1 MWVNKSAQQP
11 AFTHRRETESRPPR
25 PYSYFRPGNLDVEKA
40 SNNICRY
47 GYQRRDEQERD
58 RRRAH
63 GSEGEDAVLA
73 ERDLRRGPDSATRS
87 HNEPLALGLRTHRQ
101 LRGAVAPAKSPRQ
114 DALKARALR
123 YVRRLAAPPRGATVA
138 APARP

>member
-1 MWVNKSAQQP
+1 MCKEDGEDEIEKE
-11 AFTHRRETESRPPR
+11 THQKI
-25 PYSYFRPGNLDVEKA
+25 D
-40 SNNICRY
+40 
-47 GYQRRDEQERD
+47 
-58 RRRAH
+58 

-73 ERDLRRGPDSATRS
+73 QRDLRGGPDSAARS
-87 HNEPLALGLRTHRQ
+87 HNEPAYMGLRTHRQ

-123 YVRRLAAPPRGATVA
+123 YVRRLAAPPRGATLT